1 MIMQYAILFYED
13 PKALAA
19 RTGEDAAAYW
29 STWAA
34 YFGALGDRTQS
45 GACLK
50 GPETGALV
58 RIEPSG
64 RVVEDGPYADTKEQL
79 GGFAVIEADSL
90 EEALTWAERC
100 PAADRGVVEVRPVQP
115 MSEIAEMRP

>member
-1 MIMQYAILFYED
+1 MQYAILFYEPPD
-13 PKALAA
+13 ALAS

-34 YFGALGDRTQS
+34 YFGALGDKSVS

-58 RIEPSG
+58 RVNGSG
-64 RVVEDGPYADTKEQL
+64 RQVQDGPYADTKEQL
-79 GGFAVIEADSL
+79 GGFAVIEAASL
-90 EEALTWAERC
+90 DDALAWAERC
-100 PAADRGVVEVRPVQP
+100 PAASGGAVEVRPVQP
-115 MSEIAEMRP
+115 MAEISEMQS